1 MDPAI
6 VHQETPEES
15 FFSAGDVQRLQAQS
29 TKKRKAAP
37 GKAVQ
42 SHKKTNDSG
51 AARAKKAQ
59 PQQHAVQLHEGSVGL
74 SEDATASA
82 AEASVNAAS
91 LAQPQEEAT
100 AVAEC
105 RVTRSHSSNDA
116 ELLVT
121 LKHRLTQA
129 LGEVDQVQFRM
140 SALNKSPSTRQQV
153 ISNDAE
159 DTRAARNAEHVLEDV
174 NSEDVQVLL
183 SQYGTTEVETTKLN
197 RCSVCQTEPSNY
209 VFPCGHPVCDA
220 CVAKLGQDL
229 AGCAVCPNK
238 THIVITLKHLLQ
250 K

>member
-1 MDPAI
+1 

-15 FFSAGDVQRLQAQS
+15 FFSAGDVQILQAQS

-105 RVTRSHSSNDA
+105 RVTRSHSSTDA
-116 ELLVT
+116 ELLVS
-121 LKHRLTQA
+121 LKHRLTEA
-129 LGEVDQVQFRM
+129 LDGVNQVQFRM

-159 DTRAARNAEHVLEDV
+159 DTRATQNAEDVLEAV

-209 VFPCGHPVCDA
+209 VFPCGHPVCNA